1 MKVKYFEWTDRMGV
15 THRIKDKTCVICK
28 HSTDI
33 FLDPFKHNEIYCVC
47 CELKEFAYPI
57 DCEDFEY
64 SEEYEGKE
72 PKEMEVIE

>member
-1 MKVKYFEWTDRMGV
+1 MKVKYHEWDDKMGV
-15 THRIKDKTCVICK
+15 THRILDKTCVICK

-33 FLDPFKHNEIYCVC
+33 WLDPFKGNEIYCVA

-57 DCEDFEY
+57 DCTDFEY
-64 SEEYEGKE
+64 TDEYKDKE